1 MTRTD
6 RPRPSTAGR
15 TLAAAAASLLALT
28 LLGNGLGTAARWSD
42 VAPLETQAV
51 STGALDVALEPARAT
66 LHHADFDPV
75 TGAVRREATDLT
87 GAAAT
92 LSALAAG
99 DAVVVTSRATL
110 DVEGTNL
117 TATLTV
123 DPGVPAGSAVVPRVE
138 LVPASGVLPASPGPG
153 PSSWTVTAAHDGAA
167 YDVTVTYEVSP
178 DPSAQGAAVD
188 PGSLTVALTQ
198 N

>member
-6 RPRPSTAGR
+6 RPRPSTTAR
-15 TLAAAAASLLALT
+15 ALAAAAASLLALT
-28 LLGNGLGTAARWSD
+28 LLGNSLGTVARWSD
-42 VAPLETQAV
+42 AAPLETRAV

-66 LHHADFDPV
+66 LHHTDLDPA
-75 TGAVRREATDLT
+75 TGAVRRESADLP
-87 GAAAT
+87 GAADA
-92 LSALAAG
+92 LSALAPG
-99 DAVVVTSRATL
+99 DTVVVTTRATL

-138 LVPASGVLPASPGPG
+138 LVPVSGALPPSPA
-153 PSSWTVTAAHDGAA
+153 PSSWTVTSAHDGAA
-167 YDVTVTYEVSP
+167 YDVTVSYEVSP
-178 DPSAQGAAVD
+178 DPAAQGTTVE
-188 PGSLTVALTQ
+188 PGPLTVVLTQ

>member
-6 RPRPSTAGR
+6 RSRPSTTAR
-15 TLAAAAASLLALT
+15 ALAAAAASLLALT
-28 LLGNGLGTAARWSD
+28 LLGNGLGTVARWSD
-42 VAPLETQAV
+42 AAPLETQAV

-66 LHHADFDPV
+66 LHHTDLDPA
-75 TGAVRREATDLT
+75 TGAVRRESADLT
-87 GAAAT
+87 GAADALT
-92 LSALAAG
+92 ALAPG
-99 DAVVVTSRATL
+99 DTVVVTTRAVL

-138 LVPASGVLPASPGPG
+138 LVPVSGALPLSPG
-153 PSSWTVTAAHDGAA
+153 PSSWAVTAAHDGGA
-167 YDVTVTYEVSP
+167 YDVTVSYEISP
-178 DPSAQGAAVD
+178 DPSAQGRTVE
-188 PGSLTVALTQ
+188 PGPLTVALTQ

>member
-6 RPRPSTAGR
+6 RPRPSTTAR
-15 TLAAAAASLLALT
+15 ALAAAAASLLALT
-28 LLGNGLGTAARWSD
+28 LLGNGLGTVARWSD
-42 VAPLETQAV
+42 AAPLETRAV

-66 LHHADFDPV
+66 LHHTDLDPA
-75 TGAVRREATDLT
+75 TGALRRVTTDLP
-87 GAAAT
+87 GAADA
-92 LSALAAG
+92 LSALAPG
-99 DAVVVTSRATL
+99 DTVVVTTRAVL

-138 LVPASGVLPASPGPG
+138 LVPVSGALPSPG

-167 YDVTVTYEVSP
+167 YDVTVSYEVSP
-178 DPSAQGAAVD
+178 DPAAQGTTVA
-188 PGSLTVALTQ
+188 PGPLTVALTQ